1 MNFCKV
7 LFSKKLNDK
16 LVVMKGRLIMAKK
29 LKIGFGCDHGGI
41 NLKNKLIEI
50 FKDEY
55 EFEDYGTYTSDSVD
69 YPVYAKKVAD
79 AVVAGEVDR
88 GIICCGS
95 GIGVS
100 IAANK
105 VKGIRAVVCSDTTS
119 ARYSRLHNDAN
130 VLCMGE
136 RIIGAL
142 TAEDIC
148 RIWLDTEFEGGRH
161 QRRVDMLNN
170 M

>member
-1 MNFCKV
+1 MT
-7 LFSKKLNDK
+7 
-16 LVVMKGRLIMAKK
+16 KK

-50 FKDEY
+50 LKKDY
-55 EFEDYGTYTSDSVD
+55 DVEDYGTYSADSVD
-69 YPVYAKKVAD
+69 YPIYAKKVAE
-79 AVVAGEVDR
+79 AVVSGNVDK

-130 VLCMGE
+130 ILCLGE
-136 RIIGAL
+136 RIVGLL

-148 RIWLDTEFEGGRH
+148 RIWLETDFEGGRH
-161 QRRVDMLNN
+161 QRRVDMLNE

>member
-1 MNFCKV
+1 M
-7 LFSKKLNDK
+7 KL
-16 LVVMKGRLIMAKK
+16 
-29 LKIGFGCDHGGI
+29 GFGCDHGGI

-55 EFEDYGTYTSDSVD
+55 EVEDFGTYKSDSVD
-69 YPVYAKKVAD
+69 YPVYAKKVAE
-79 AVVAGEVDR
+79 AVVSGKVDK

-105 VKGIRAVVCSDTTS
+105 VKGIRAVVCTDTTS
-119 ARYSRLHNDAN
+119 ARYSRMHNDAN
-130 VLCMGE
+130 VLCLGE
-136 RIIGAL
+136 RILGTLA
-142 TAEDIC
+142 AEDIC
-148 RIWLDTEFEGGRH
+148 RIWLNTEFEGGRH
-161 QRRVDMLNN
+161 QRRVDMLNE

>member
-1 MNFCKV
+1 MT
-7 LFSKKLNDK
+7 KK
-16 LVVMKGRLIMAKK
+16 M
-29 LKIGFGCDHGGI
+29 KIGFGCDHGGI

-55 EFEDYGTYTSDSVD
+55 EVEDYGTYTADSVD

-79 AVVAGEVDR
+79 AVVKGEVDK

-119 ARYSRLHNDAN
+119 ARYSRMHNDAN
-130 VLCMGE
+130 VLCMGANVVGGGLAFD
-136 RIIGAL
+136 IIDAFL
-142 TAEDIC
+142 SN
-148 RIWLDTEFEGGRH
+148 EFEGGRH
-161 QRRVDMLNN
+161 KVRVDMVMGFENN
-170 M
+170 P

>member
-1 MNFCKV
+1 MT
-7 LFSKKLNDK
+7 
-16 LVVMKGRLIMAKK
+16 KK
-29 LKIGFGCDHGGI
+29 LKIGFGSDHGGI
-41 NLKNKLIEI
+41 NLKNKLIEVL
-50 FKDEY
+50 KDDY
-55 EFEDYGTYTSDSVD
+55 EVEDFGTYTTESVD

-79 AVVAGEVDR
+79 AVVEGKVDR

-105 VKGIRAVVCSDTTS
+105 VKGVRAVVCTDTTS

-130 VLCMGE
+130 VLCLGE
-136 RIIGAL
+136 RIIGVL
-142 TAEDIC
+142 LAEDVC
-148 RIWLDTEFEGGRH
+148 KVWLETDFEGGRH

>member
-1 MNFCKV
+1 MT
-7 LFSKKLNDK
+7 KK
-16 LVVMKGRLIMAKK
+16 I
-29 LKIGFGCDHGGI
+29 KIAFGCDHGGI

-50 FKDEY
+50 LKNDYEY
-55 EFEDYGTYTSDSVD
+55 EDFGTYTEDSVD
-69 YPVYAKKVAD
+69 YPVFAKKVAE
-79 AVVAGEVDR
+79 AVVSGQADK
-88 GIICCGS
+88 GILCCGS

-130 VLCMGE
+130 ILCLGE

-148 RIWLDTEFEGGRH
+148 RIWLETDFEGGRH
-161 QRRVDMLNN
+161 QRRVDMLNE

>member
-1 MNFCKV
+1 M
-7 LFSKKLNDK
+7 
-16 LVVMKGRLIMAKK
+16 
-29 LKIGFGCDHGGI
+29 KIGFGCDHGGI

-55 EFEDYGTYTSDSVD
+55 ETEDFGTYTSDSVD
-69 YPVYAKKVAD
+69 YPVYAKKVAE
-79 AVVAGEVDR
+79 AVVSGKVDR

-105 VKGIRAVVCSDTTS
+105 VKGIRAVVCTDTTS
-119 ARYSRLHNDAN
+119 ARYSRMHNDAN
-130 VLCMGE
+130 VLCLGE
-136 RIIGAL
+136 RILGTLA
-142 TAEDIC
+142 AEDIC
-148 RIWLDTEFEGGRH
+148 RIWLNTEFEGGRH
-161 QRRVDMLNN
+161 QRRVDMLNE

>member
-1 MNFCKV
+1 MTEK
-7 LFSKKLNDK
+7 
-16 LVVMKGRLIMAKK
+16 I
-29 LKIGFGCDHGGI
+29 KIGFGCDHGGI

-50 FKDEY
+50 LK
-55 EFEDYGTYTSDSVD
+55 EDYEVEDFGTYTSESVD

-79 AVVAGEVDR
+79 AVVAGQVDR

-136 RIIGAL
+136 RIIGVL

-148 RIWLDTEFEGGRH
+148 RIWLETDFEGGRH

>member
-1 MNFCKV
+1 MT
-7 LFSKKLNDK
+7 
-16 LVVMKGRLIMAKK
+16 KGRQMMTKK

-55 EFEDYGTYTSDSVD
+55 EYVDYGPYTPDSVD

-148 RIWLDTEFEGGRH
+148 RIWLNTEFEGGRH

>member
-7 LFSKKLNDK
+7 LFSKKQNDK
-16 LVVMKGRLIMAKK
+16 LVLMKGRLIMAKK

-161 QRRVDMLNN
+161 QRRVDMLND

>member
-1 MNFCKV
+1 MT
-7 LFSKKLNDK
+7 
-16 LVVMKGRLIMAKK
+16 KK

-55 EFEDYGTYTSDSVD
+55 EFTDYGTYSSESVD

-79 AVVAGEVDR
+79 AVVSGEVDR

>member
-1 MNFCKV
+1 MTEK
-7 LFSKKLNDK
+7 
-16 LVVMKGRLIMAKK
+16 R
-29 LKIGFGCDHGGI
+29 KIGIGCDHGGL
-41 NLKNKLIEI
+41 NLKNKMIEVL
-50 FKDEY
+50 KDEY
-55 EFEDYGTYTSDSVD
+55 DITDYGTYTSDSVD

-79 AVVAGEVDR
+79 AVVSGEVEK
-88 GIICCGS
+88 GIIVCGS

-130 VLCMGE
+130 ILCFGE

-142 TAEDIC
+142 LAEDIC
-148 RIWLDTEFEGGRH
+148 RIWLTTEFEGGRH
-161 QRRVDMLNN
+161 QKRVDMLNN
-170 M
+170 L

>member
-1 MNFCKV
+1 
-7 LFSKKLNDK
+7 
-16 LVVMKGRLIMAKK
+16 MKGRLIMAKK

>member
-1 MNFCKV
+1 MT
-7 LFSKKLNDK
+7 KK
-16 LVVMKGRLIMAKK
+16 M
-29 LKIGFGCDHGGI
+29 KIGFGCDHGGI

-55 EFEDYGTYTSDSVD
+55 EVEDYGTYTADSVD

-79 AVVAGEVDR
+79 AVVKGEVDK

-119 ARYSRLHNDAN
+119 ARYSRMHNDAN
-130 VLCMGE
+130 VLCMGA
-136 RIIGAL
+136 RVIGAGL
-142 TAEDIC
+142 ACDIAD
-148 RIWLDTEFEGGRH
+148 IFLNTEFEGGRH
-161 QRRVDMLNN
+161 KTRVDMITALEDKLCEK
-170 M
+170 

>member
-1 MNFCKV
+1 
-7 LFSKKLNDK
+7 
-16 LVVMKGRLIMAKK
+16 MKGRLIMAKK

-55 EFEDYGTYTSDSVD
+55 EFEDYGTYSSDSVD

>member
-1 MNFCKV
+1 MT
-7 LFSKKLNDK
+7 KK
-16 LVVMKGRLIMAKK
+16 M
-29 LKIGFGCDHGGI
+29 KIGFGCDHGGI

-55 EFEDYGTYTSDSVD
+55 DVEDYGTYTADSVD

-79 AVVAGEVDR
+79 AVVKGEVDK

-119 ARYSRLHNDAN
+119 ARFSREHNDAN
-130 VLCMGE
+130 ILCFGE
-136 RIIGAL
+136 RIIGEYLAK
-142 TAEDIC
+142 DIC
-148 RIWLDTEFEGGRH
+148 SIWLKTEFKAERH
-161 QRRVDMLNN
+161 LRRVEQIEE
-170 M
+170 

>member
-1 MNFCKV
+1 
-7 LFSKKLNDK
+7 
-16 LVVMKGRLIMAKK
+16 MKIA
-29 LKIGFGCDHGGI
+29 IGCDHGGL
-41 NLKNKLIEI
+41 NLKNKMIEVL
-50 FKDEY
+50 KKEY
-55 EFEDYGTYTSDSVD
+55 DIIDYGTYTTDSVD
-69 YPVYAKKVAD
+69 YPEYAKKVAD
-79 AVVAGEVDR
+79 AVVSGEVEK
-88 GIICCGS
+88 GIIVCGS

-130 VLCMGE
+130 ILCFGE

-142 TAEDIC
+142 LAEDIC
-148 RIWLDTEFEGGRH
+148 RIWLTTDFEGGRH
-161 QRRVDMLNN
+161 QKRVDMLNN

>member
-1 MNFCKV
+1 MT
-7 LFSKKLNDK
+7 KK
-16 LVVMKGRLIMAKK
+16 M
-29 LKIGFGCDHGGI
+29 KIGFGCDHGGI

-55 EFEDYGTYTSDSVD
+55 EVEDYGTYTADSVD

-79 AVVAGEVDR
+79 AVVKGEVDK

-119 ARYSRLHNDAN
+119 ARYSRMHNDAN

-136 RIIGAL
+136 RIIGVL

-148 RIWLDTEFEGGRH
+148 RIWLTTEFEGGRH

>member
-1 MNFCKV
+1 
-7 LFSKKLNDK
+7 
-16 LVVMKGRLIMAKK
+16 MAKNI
-29 LKIGFGCDHGGI
+29 KIGFGCDHGGI

-50 FKDEY
+50 LKQDY
-55 EFEDYGTYTSDSVD
+55 DVEDFGTYNSDSVD

-79 AVVAGEVDR
+79 AVVEGKVDK

-105 VKGIRAVVCSDTTS
+105 VKGVRAVVCSDTTS

-130 VLCMGE
+130 VLCLGE

-148 RIWLDTEFEGGRH
+148 RIWLETDFEGGRH
-161 QRRVDMLNN
+161 QRRVDMLNE

>member
-1 MNFCKV
+1 M
-7 LFSKKLNDK
+7 
-16 LVVMKGRLIMAKK
+16 
-29 LKIGFGCDHGGI
+29 KIGFGCDHGGI

-55 EFEDYGTYTSDSVD
+55 DVEDYGTYTADSVD

-79 AVVAGEVDR
+79 AVVNGEVDK

-119 ARYSRLHNDAN
+119 ARYSRMHNDAN

-136 RIIGAL
+136 RIIGVL

-148 RIWLDTEFEGGRH
+148 RIWLTTEFEGGRH
-161 QRRVDMLNN
+161 QRRVDMLNE

>member
-1 MNFCKV
+1 MT
-7 LFSKKLNDK
+7 
-16 LVVMKGRLIMAKK
+16 KGRQMMTKK

-55 EFEDYGTYTSDSVD
+55 EYVDYGTYTPDSVD

-148 RIWLDTEFEGGRH
+148 RIWLTTEFEGGRH
-161 QRRVDMLNN
+161 QCRVDMLNE

>member
-1 MNFCKV
+1 
-7 LFSKKLNDK
+7 
-16 LVVMKGRLIMAKK
+16 MAKK

-41 NLKNKLIEI
+41 HLKNKLIEI
-50 FKDEY
+50 LK
-55 EFEDYGTYTSDSVD
+55 EDYETEDFGTYTEESTD
-69 YPVYAKKVAD
+69 YPIHAKNVAE
-79 AVVAGEVDR
+79 AVVSGKVDR

-105 VKGIRAVVCSDTTS
+105 VKGVRAVVCSDTTS

-130 VLCMGE
+130 VLCLGE
-136 RIIGAL
+136 RIIGVL

-148 RIWLDTEFEGGRH
+148 RIWLETDFEGGRH

>member
-1 MNFCKV
+1 MT
-7 LFSKKLNDK
+7 
-16 LVVMKGRLIMAKK
+16 KK

-50 FKDEY
+50 LKYEY
-55 EFEDYGTYTSDSVD
+55 EYVDYGTYTSESVD
-69 YPVYAKKVAD
+69 YPLYAKKVAD

-130 VLCMGE
+130 ILCMGE
-136 RIIGAL
+136 RIIGVL

-161 QRRVDMLNN
+161 QRRVDMLND